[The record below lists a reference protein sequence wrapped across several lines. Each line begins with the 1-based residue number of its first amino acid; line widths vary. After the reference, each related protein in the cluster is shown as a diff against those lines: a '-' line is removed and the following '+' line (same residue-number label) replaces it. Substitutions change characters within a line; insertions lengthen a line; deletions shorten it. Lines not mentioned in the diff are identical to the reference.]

1 MAERGFERFGFIAHQ
16 YGMFSLLGVEP
27 GVIETMRDK
36 HHVYIVGSG
45 RINVAGLTTAKLPYV
60 ADALAAT
67 LSG

>member
-45 RINVAGLTTAKLPYV
+45 RINVAGITPDNMDRLC
-60 ADALAAT
+60 DALADV
-67 LSG
+67 LGD